1 MVEIRT
7 QRLLLRRARMD
18 DLDAIHGLLTNPQAM
33 RYWSTPPLTGL
44 AQSEEWL
51 RSMVEAD
58 LSISDDFIVERE
70 GRVVGKTGCWRLPE
84 VGFLFDPVLW
94 GQGYASEALVAY
106 LQRRREVGSPEAIR
120 ADVDPRNVASRG
132 LLERHGFVETHR
144 KERTWNVGGE
154 WCDSIYFEL
163 RL

>member
-1 MVEIRT
+1 MSDILGEAPVELGPAVAEEAEGGAV
-7 QRLLLRRARMD
+7 LL
-18 DLDAIHGLLTNPQAM
+18 DLGEVDRGGEHAGLLGAELGEQVAA
-33 RYWSTPPLTGL
+33 LV
-44 AQSEEWL
+44 ADEAVA
-51 RSMVEAD
+51 VEA
-58 LSISDDFIVERE
+58 L
-70 GRVVGKTGCWRLPE
+70 
-84 VGFLFDPVLW
+84 
-94 GQGYASEALVAY
+94 AAY

-120 ADVDPRNVASRG
+120 ADVDPRNVASRR